1 MRRNSRRDDMWN
13 NHKITLASASP
24 RRRELLS
31 GLDIPFTVEPA
42 KDEKEA
48 YTDDIPWREVP
59 EFLARHKSE
68 SFHRCLEPDE
78 ILITADTLVFLPEED
93 GGMRI
98 LGKPA
103 GRQEAVAML
112 CELCGKT
119 HYVLTGVCL
128 RSLDRTVSF
137 TDSTE
142 VDVDE
147 LPQSEIEYYVDN
159 YRPYDKAGAYG
170 VQEWFGLASIGT
182 IRGSFYNVMG
192 LPVHALYKALK
203 SFE

>member
-1 MRRNSRRDDMWN
+1 MQRNSRLDVMWN

-31 GLDIPFTVEPA
+31 GLDVPFTVEPA
-42 KDEKEA
+42 KDEKET
-48 YTDDIPWREVP
+48 YTDDIPWQEVP

-68 SFHRCLEPDE
+68 SFHRDLEPDE
-78 ILITADTLVFLPEED
+78 ILITADTLVFQPEGD
-93 GGMRI
+93 DMRI

-103 GRQEAVAML
+103 DREEAVAML
-112 CELCGKT
+112 RELCGRT

-128 RSLDRTVSF
+128 RSLDKTVSF
-137 TDSTE
+137 TDTTE
-142 VDVDE
+142 VDVEE
-147 LPQSEIEYYVDN
+147 LTESEIEYYVDN

-170 VQEWFGLASIGT
+170 VQEWFGLTSIGT

-192 LPVHALYKALK
+192 LPVHKLFAALK